1 MASTFSDL
9 KFELIG
15 SGEQSNTW
23 GNTTNTN
30 IGTAI
35 EQAITGLSNPVFTT
49 DATLTLTLTDLL
61 GPALQVPRALVLN
74 VTSVGNLTATRDMV
88 VPTIEKQ
95 YLVHN
100 NTSGGQSIVVKTA
113 AGTGIT
119 VPNGA
124 EMHLYVNGVNVIDA
138 VTHFSSLTLGAALPV
153 TSGGTGATTSTGT
166 GSSVLSNSPT
176 LVTPNLGTPSAL
188 VGTNITGTASGLT
201 AGTVTTNANLTG
213 MVTSVGNAASLGSF
227 TSANLAAALTDETG
241 SGAAVFA
248 TSPTLVTPNLG
259 TPASGTLTNATGLP
273 LSTGVTGTLPVANG
287 GTGLTTATAYGVVF
301 AGTTSTGAFQV
312 PAGPGTATHIL
323 TSNGPGA
330 LPTFQAPPALGNLTG
345 AVTSVGAATSLGSF
359 TSANLAG
366 ALTDE
371 TGSGA
376 AVFATSPTL
385 VTPNLG
391 TPASG
396 TLTNTT
402 GLPIDGGTT
411 GILPVA
417 RGGSGTAT
425 PALVQGSNITITG
438 TWPNQTISAAAP
450 GTGTV
455 TSVGG
460 TGTVNG
466 LTLSGT
472 VTTSGNLTLG
482 GTLSGTA
489 SGLTAGNV
497 TTNANL
503 AGAVTSVGNTTSLGS
518 FTSANLAAA
527 LTDETGSGANV
538 FATSPTLVTP
548 VLGTP
553 TSGNLDN
560 CTADGTSKVGYRNV
574 PPSGAKT
581 SSYTLVAAD
590 VGKFV
595 ELGAGGAVVV
605 PAGIFA
611 AGDVISIF
619 NNTSGNISCTCSA
632 VTDVYKAG
640 TDADISSFIIQ
651 TRGVATVLF
660 ITTTRAVVSGNLV

>member
-23 GNTTNTN
+23 GNTTNVN

-35 EQAITGLSNPVFTT
+35 EQAITGLSNPVFAA
-49 DATLTLTLTDLL
+49 DATLTLALTDLL

-74 VTSVGNLTATRDMV
+74 VTSTVALTVTRDMV

-124 EMHLYVNGVNVIDA
+124 KAHLYVNGVNVIDA
-138 VTHFSSLTLGAALPV
+138 VTHFSALTLGAALPAA
-153 TSGGTGATTSTGT
+153 SGGTGVTTSTGT
-166 GSSVLSNSPT
+166 GSNVLSSSPT
-176 LVTPNLGTPSAL
+176 LVTPALGTPSAL
-188 VGTNITGTASGLT
+188 VGTNITGTAAGLT

-213 MVTSVGNAASLGSF
+213 MVTSVGNAATVVTNANLTGMITSVGNATSLGSF

-241 SGAAVFA
+241 SGVAVFA

-259 TPASGTLTNATGLP
+259 TPASGTLTNA
-273 LSTGVTGTLPVANG
+273 
-287 GTGLTTATAYGVVF
+287 
-301 AGTTSTGAFQV
+301 
-312 PAGPGTATHIL
+312 
-323 TSNGPGA
+323 
-330 LPTFQAPPALGNLTG
+330 
-345 AVTSVGAATSLGSF
+345 
-359 TSANLAG
+359 
-366 ALTDE
+366 
-371 TGSGA
+371 
-376 AVFATSPTL
+376 
-385 VTPNLG
+385 
-391 TPASG
+391 
-396 TLTNTT
+396 T

-425 PALVQGSNITITG
+425 PALVQGSNITISG
-438 TWPNQTISAAAP
+438 SWPNQTISAPAP
-450 GTGTV
+450 GAGTV

-466 LTLSGT
+466 ISLSGT
-472 VTTSGNLTLG
+472 VTSSGDLTLG
-482 GTLSGTA
+482 GALSNVSLTTQVTGTLPVANGGTGVTTSTGTGAVVLSNSPTLVTPALGTPSALVGTNITGTA
-489 SGLTAGNV
+489 AGLTAGNV

-503 AGAVTSVGNTTSLGS
+503 TGMITSVGNAASLGS

-527 LTDETGSGANV
+527 LTDETGTGANV
-538 FATSPTLVTP
+538 FANSPTLVTP
-548 VLGTP
+548 ALGTP
-553 TSGNLDN
+553 ASGALTN
-560 CTADGTSKVGYRNV
+560 CTADGTNQVGYRNV

-590 VGKFV
+590 LAKFV
-595 ELGAGGAVVV
+595 ELGTGGTVVVPGGVFAAGAVV
-605 PAGIFA
+605 
-611 AGDVISIF
+611 SIF
-619 NNTSGNISCTCSA
+619 NNTAATISCTCSA
-632 VTDVYKAG
+632 VTDVFKAG
-640 TDADISSFIIQ
+640 TDADISSFSIT
-651 TRGVATVLF
+651 TRGVATILF
-660 ITTTRAVVSGNLV
+660 ITATRAVVTGNLA

>member
-9 KFELIG
+9 RFELIG

-74 VTSVGNLTATRDMV
+74 VTSTGSLTVTREMV

-95 YLVHN
+95 YLVQN
-100 NTSGGQSIVVKTA
+100 NTSGGQSITVKTA

-119 VPNGA
+119 VPNGKKA
-124 EMHLYVNGVNVIDA
+124 HLFVDGVNVVDA
-138 VTHFSSLTLGAALPV
+138 VTHFSTLTLSTALPV
-153 TSGGTGATTSTGT
+153 TSGGTGVTTSTGT
-166 GSSVLSNSPT
+166 GNNVLSDSPT
-176 LVTPNLGTPSAL
+176 LVA
-188 VGTNITGTASGLT
+188 
-201 AGTVTTNANLTG
+201 
-213 MVTSVGNAASLGSF
+213 
-227 TSANLAAALTDETG
+227 
-241 SGAAVFA
+241 
-248 TSPTLVTPNLG
+248 PTLG
-259 TPASGTLTNATGLP
+259 TPAGATLTNATGLP

-301 AGTTSTGAFQV
+301 AGTTSTGAFQAS
-312 PAGPGTATHIL
+312 AGPGTATHVL

-345 AVTSVGAATSLGSF
+345 AVTSVGTTTSLGSF
-359 TSANLAG
+359 TSANLSG

-371 TGSGA
+371 TGSGS
-376 AVFATSPTL
+376 AVFANSPTL

-391 TPASG
+391 TPSALIG
-396 TLTNTT
+396 T
-402 GLPIDGGTT
+402 
-411 GILPVA
+411 
-417 RGGSGTAT
+417 
-425 PALVQGSNITITG
+425 NIT
-438 TWPNQTISAAAP
+438 
-450 GTGTV
+450 
-455 TSVGG
+455 
-460 TGTVNG
+460 
-466 LTLSGT
+466 
-472 VTTSGNLTLG
+472 
-482 GTLSGTA
+482 GTA

-503 AGAVTSVGNTTSLGS
+503 TGMVTSVGNAASLGS

-538 FATSPTLVTP
+538 FANTPTLVTP

-560 CTADGTSKVGYRNV
+560 CTADGTNKVGYRNV

-581 SSYTLVAAD
+581 SSYTLVLAD

-595 ELGAGGAVVV
+595 ELGTGGTVVV
-605 PAGIFA
+605 PAAVFA
-611 AGDVISIF
+611 SGDVISIF
-619 NNTSGNISCTCSA
+619 NNTSATISCTCSA
-632 VTDVYKAG
+632 ITDVYKAG
-640 TDADISSFIIQ
+640 TDADISSFSIT
-651 TRGVATVLF
+651 TRGVATILF
-660 ITTTRAVVSGNLV
+660 ITATRAVVSGNLA

>member
-74 VTSVGNLTATRDMV
+74 VTSTGSLTATRDMV

-153 TSGGTGATTSTGT
+153 TSGGTGVTNPSLVQGT
-166 GSSVLSNSPT
+166 GITVSGTWPNQTVSSSVTGDVVGPASAT
-176 LVTPNLGTPSAL
+176 DSAL
-188 VGTNITGTASGLT
+188 VAFNGTTGKLIKQA
-201 AGTVTTNANLTG
+201 ATV
-213 MVTSVGNAASLGSF
+213 SVAQ
-227 TSANLAAALTDETG
+227 
-241 SGAAVFA
+241 
-248 TSPTLVTPNLG
+248 
-259 TPASGTLTNATGLP
+259 
-273 LSTGVTGTLPVANG
+273 G
-287 GTGLTTATAYGVVF
+287 GTGLTSATAYGVVF
-301 AGTTSTGAFQV
+301 AGTTSTGAFQAS
-312 PAGPGTATHIL
+312 AGPGTATHVL
-323 TSNGPGA
+323 TSNGAGA
-330 LPTFQAPPALGNLTG
+330 LPTFQALPAASNLTG
-345 AVTSVGAATSLGSF
+345 AVTSVGTVTSLGSF
-359 TSANLAG
+359 SSADLAG

-371 TGSGA
+371 TGTGA
-376 AVFATSPTL
+376 NVFANSPTL

-391 TPASG
+391 TPSTLVG
-396 TLTNTT
+396 T
-402 GLPIDGGTT
+402 
-411 GILPVA
+411 
-417 RGGSGTAT
+417 
-425 PALVQGSNITITG
+425 NIT
-438 TWPNQTISAAAP
+438 
-450 GTGTV
+450 
-455 TSVGG
+455 
-460 TGTVNG
+460 
-466 LTLSGT
+466 
-472 VTTSGNLTLG
+472 
-482 GTLSGTA
+482 GTA

-503 AGAVTSVGNTTSLGS
+503 TGAVTSTGNATSLGS

-527 LTDETGSGANV
+527 LTDETGTGAAV

-548 VLGTP
+548 ALGTP
-553 TSGNLDN
+553 TSGNLN
-560 CTADGTSKVGYRNV
+560 SCTADGTNKVGYRNV

-595 ELGAGGAVVV
+595 ELGTGGSVVV
-605 PAGIFA
+605 PAAVFA

-619 NNTSGNISCTCSA
+619 NNTSAAISCTCSA

-640 TDADISSFIIQ
+640 TDADISSFSVT

-660 ITTTRAVVSGNLV
+660 ITATRAVVSGNLA

>member
-23 GNTTNTN
+23 GNTTNIN

-35 EQAITGLSNPVFTT
+35 EQAITGLGNPVFAS
-49 DATLTLTLTDLL
+49 DADLTIDLTDLL
-61 GPALQVPRALVLN
+61 GPALQTARALMLN
-74 VTSVGNLTATRDMV
+74 ATSTTSLTATRALI

-95 YLVHN
+95 YLVQN
-100 NTSGGQSIVVKTA
+100 NTSGGQSIAVKTA

-124 EMHLYVNGVNVIDA
+124 KVHLYVNGVNVIDA

-153 TSGGTGATTSTGT
+153 TSGGTGVTTSTGT

-176 LVTPNLGTPSAL
+176 LVTPNLGTPSTL
-188 VGTNITGTASGLT
+188 VGTNITGTAANLT

-248 TSPTLVTPNLG
+248 TSPTLVTPILG
-259 TPASGTLTNATGLP
+259 TPTSGTLTNA
-273 LSTGVTGTLPVANG
+273 
-287 GTGLTTATAYGVVF
+287 
-301 AGTTSTGAFQV
+301 
-312 PAGPGTATHIL
+312 
-323 TSNGPGA
+323 
-330 LPTFQAPPALGNLTG
+330 
-345 AVTSVGAATSLGSF
+345 
-359 TSANLAG
+359 
-366 ALTDE
+366 
-371 TGSGA
+371 
-376 AVFATSPTL
+376 
-385 VTPNLG
+385 
-391 TPASG
+391 
-396 TLTNTT
+396 T

-438 TWPNQTISAAAP
+438 TWPNQTISAPAP
-450 GTGTV
+450 GAGTV

-466 LTLSGT
+466 ISLSGT
-472 VTTSGNLTLG
+472 VTTSGDLTLG
-482 GTLSGTA
+482 GTLSNVSLTTQVTGTLPVANGGTGVTA
-489 SGLTAGNV
+489 STGTGN
-497 TTNANL
+497 
-503 AGAVTSVGNTTSLGS
+503 
-518 FTSANLAAA
+518 
-527 LTDETGSGANV
+527 NV
-538 FATSPTLVTP
+538 LSNSPTLVTP
-548 VLGTP
+548 ILGTP
-553 TSGNLDN
+553 TSGALTN
-560 CTADGTSKVGYRNV
+560 CTVDGTNQIGYRDI

-595 ELGAGGAVVV
+595 ELGTGGSVVV
-605 PAGIFA
+605 PSGVFA
-611 AGDVISIF
+611 AGDVVSIF
-619 NNTSGNISCTCSA
+619 NNTSGTISCTCSA

-640 TDADISSFIIQ
+640 TDADISSFSIT
-651 TRGVATVLF
+651 TRGVATILF
-660 ITTTRAVVSGNLV
+660 ITATRAVVTGNLV